1 MVRELEHLRREVRRL
16 NVELKSREN
25 VIQRQDFA
33 SSWKAVPEAGAI
45 LERLEQEKMALKLK
59 AEAVEER
66 EALLS
71 QKIAKAS
78 ARIAKSELKA
88 QTLEEENANLRLDLE
103 GRPSVRSFKLLQKKC
118 QRLTEQLS
126 TKKQDEN
133 DERRGNWKNTDTRT
147 SIKRDRD
154 NAKLNLNRLD
164 TDMSKGDAVEIVKT
178 TCRLLAIS
186 DVHLIESSIEKIMKV
201 IRAVPR
207 MQAFVTRVCNTLL
220 PKTEGVA
227 KRLPAHERMQRALVI
242 LDQYDDG
249 GFGEDG
255 RNNNKTHSS
264 ANAKKYASHSNSK
277 SNKKNKNV
285 IRSDLVIENVVV
297 TKPRSVM
304 VDTNA
309 TSEKVDLGSDCEIEQ
324 RRGGQAWV
332 IPAPA
337 NKDGVD
343 VYNNDVSEVSV
354 IPPRWKDSNNR

>member
-78 ARIAKSELKA
+78 ARITKSELKA

-186 DVHLIESSIEKIMKV
+186 DVH
-201 IRAVPR
+201 
-207 MQAFVTRVCNTLL
+207 
-220 PKTEGVA
+220 
-227 KRLPAHERMQRALVI
+227 
-242 LDQYDDG
+242 
-249 GFGEDG
+249 
-255 RNNNKTHSS
+255 
-264 ANAKKYASHSNSK
+264 
-277 SNKKNKNV
+277 
-285 IRSDLVIENVVV
+285 
-297 TKPRSVM
+297 
-304 VDTNA
+304 
-309 TSEKVDLGSDCEIEQ
+309 
-324 RRGGQAWV
+324 
-332 IPAPA
+332 
-337 NKDGVD
+337 
-343 VYNNDVSEVSV
+343 
-354 IPPRWKDSNNR
+354 